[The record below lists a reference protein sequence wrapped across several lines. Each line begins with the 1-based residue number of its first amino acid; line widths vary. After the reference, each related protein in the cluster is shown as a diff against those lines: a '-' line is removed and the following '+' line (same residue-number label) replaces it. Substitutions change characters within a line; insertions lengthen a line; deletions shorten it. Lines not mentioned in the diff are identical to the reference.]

1 MKDVVTISKQIG
13 TNGEFIARRVAKLLD
28 FQYFD
33 KTVLLEEARRM
44 GINVYDAES
53 FDLSED
59 EYKSRGLIGSIFA
72 NKALISAA
80 EEAQI
85 GLEGTII
92 KELAKKGKIVIV
104 GRGGQALLRN
114 HPKVLRVK
122 IIAPLV
128 YRVDKLMLDRY
139 ISKSE
144 AEKVIKTRDKATKQY
159 LDRFYNLDWDTEG
172 NYDAI
177 LNLQRIPIEL
187 APTYIA
193 RLARDEPDREKT

>member
-1 MKDVVTISKQIG
+1 MKDVVTISKQVG

-114 HPKVLRVK
+114 YPKVLRVK

-159 LDRFYNLDWDTEG
+159 LDRFYNLDWDAEG
-172 NYDAI
+172 SYDAI

-193 RLARDEPDREKT
+193 RLARDEPDREKA

>member
-1 MKDVVTISKQIG
+1 MKDVVTISKQVG

-104 GRGGQALLRN
+104 GRGGHALLRN

-139 ISKSE
+139 ISKS
-144 AEKVIKTRDKATKQY
+144 
-159 LDRFYNLDWDTEG
+159 
-172 NYDAI
+172 
-177 LNLQRIPIEL
+177 
-187 APTYIA
+187 
-193 RLARDEPDREKT
+193 

>member
-1 MKDVVTISKQIG
+1 MKDVVTISKQVG

-159 LDRFYNLDWDTEG
+159 LDRFYNLDWDAEG
-172 NYDAI
+172 SYDAI

-193 RLARDEPDREKT
+193 RLARDEPDREKA

>member
-193 RLARDEPDREKT
+193 RLARDEPEREKT

>member
-1 MKDVVTISKQIG
+1 MKDVVTISKQVG

-193 RLARDEPDREKT
+193 RLARDEPDREKA

>member
-1 MKDVVTISKQIG
+1 MKDVVTISKQVG
-13 TNGEFIARRVAKLLD
+13 TNGEFIARQVAKLLD

-159 LDRFYNLDWDTEG
+159 LDRFYNLDWDAEG

-193 RLARDEPDREKT
+193 RLARDEPDREKA